1 MYLQKLKSIKSRRHV
16 RRSFD
21 TLIAKDDNP
30 SNKSQ
35 TLFFGIPKGTFYK
48 KSPLAGH
55 GAAPHENSLIAA
67 RNRRLAF
74 RGLLPNSAVQH
85 YSGAPMAILR
95 VNPTWRGCAPRPF
108 RKQINSLRKL
118 FLVKSVEP
126 SCCRFRNLFK
136 RAVSKRRF
144 KARRLDESVKGFG
157 SGKAYQLEIA
167 VPCIC
172 LILLH

>member
-1 MYLQKLKSIKSRRHV
+1 MKI
-16 RRSFD
+16 
-21 TLIAKDDNP
+21 
-30 SNKSQ
+30 Q
-35 TLFFGIPKGTFYK
+35 TLKVKRCFSGFQRGLFT
-48 KSPLAGH
+48 KSPPLAGY

-74 RGLLPNSAVQH
+74 CGLLPNSAVQH